1 MSVILEVDYV
11 EEVDSFLLDIIILS
25 DLVVDPV
32 QGRSVADDCGVHV
45 AGGALGNL
53 SKESFELSPSLC

>member
-11 EEVDSFLLDIIILS
+11 EEVDPFLLDIIILS

-32 QGRSVADDCGVHV
+32 QGRSVADDGGVHV
-45 AGGALGNL
+45 AGSALGNL